1 MPYKKRIYTNKKNKN
16 RKNKTQKKGGIFG
29 IPPIGIKNYLKEKG
43 ILKKNPIELKIE
55 LKNKEDIKQIIT
67 IIEQLPETYKDELP
81 ETYKIEFRNIEET
94 IEKIKN
100 HECMEFYYQERG
112 ELKNEEDRKIFTQK
126 PHEIFQ
132 RIVEVFIRDKLF
144 NMKKKSFYG
153 ERTIDVS
160 PLYNVF
166 KIIMYMTGRC
176 YLNKND
182 INNNNSSPEFILEKD
197 DISILN
203 KYYIPER
210 VQEKLAEEF
219 SPNINNGY
227 SDFYTPRNIIF
238 KEFYDVADKKILNGR
253 KENIKILIKN
263 NKLKKRY

>member
-43 ILKKNPIELKIE
+43 ILKRNPIELKIE

-67 IIEQLPETYKDELP
+67 IIEQLPK
-81 ETYKIEFRNIEET
+81 TYKIEFINIKET

-112 ELKNEEDRKIFTQK
+112 ELKKKEDEKILAQN

-132 RIVEVFIRDKLF
+132 RIVSVFMGDRLF
-144 NMKKKSFYG
+144 YRKIP
-153 ERTIDVS
+153 IDVS
-160 PLYNVF
+160 PLYNIF

-182 INNNNSSPEFILEKD
+182 INTMSPEFILKKD
-197 DISILN
+197 NISILDDH
-203 KYYIPER
+203 YIPKR
-210 VQEKLAEEF
+210 VQEELAKEF

-238 KEFYDVADKKILNGR
+238 KEFYHDEDKDMLNGR
-253 KENIKILIKN
+253 KENIRILIKN